1 MPSARSTKATVPR
14 AVFPAVGKSTA
25 RARFSYGL
33 NSVVQ
38 PDMHPLLSMLAPH
51 SKDIKKKR
59 GSRGCFMTAQ
69 SQYLEILSAYRAPA
83 GNAHCNFTGNIP
95 VQAGALAFRLRNH
108 RRSACVHLFAH
119 LYIKRQT
126 AKQRDPILG
135 AHLRTAARAEDRRY
149 MAAMAA

>member
-38 PDMHPLLSMLAPH
+38 PDMHPLLSMLAP
-51 SKDIKKKR
+51 
-59 GSRGCFMTAQ
+59 
-69 SQYLEILSAYRAPA
+69 
-83 GNAHCNFTGNIP
+83 HCNFTGNIP